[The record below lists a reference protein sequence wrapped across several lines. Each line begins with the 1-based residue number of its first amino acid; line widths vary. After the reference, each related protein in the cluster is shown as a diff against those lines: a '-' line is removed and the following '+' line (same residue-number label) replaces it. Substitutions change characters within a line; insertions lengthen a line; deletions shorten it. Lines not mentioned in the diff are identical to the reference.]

1 MTGKAG
7 NKGFTLIEVLL
18 ALMVIAIGLAALL
31 KSTAQS
37 ISNTQRI
44 KEKTVAH
51 WVGMQG
57 VTMVQLGLLP
67 VKLNQDISQVTSI
80 FGQKWYWRVN
90 VVKTQMKSVQLFTVK
105 VSKNQ
110 AGPFNNS
117 LVAFRYVENE

>member
-1 MTGKAG
+1 MIKRNNNT
-7 NKGFTLIEVLL
+7 GFTLIEVLL

-44 KEKTVAH
+44 KEKTISH
-51 WVGMQG
+51 WVAMQG

-67 VKLNQDISQVTSI
+67 VKMNQDISQVTTI
-80 FGQKWYWRVN
+80 FEQKWYWRVN
-90 VVKTQMKSVQLFTVK
+90 VAKTSMKSVQLVTIK
-105 VSKNQ
+105 VSKSQ
-110 AGPFNNS
+110 SGPFNNS